1 MKALNPFRERIDRID
16 SEIVRLLGERFAV
29 VREVAEVKGAAGIA
43 AVLPERVEMVKMRVA
58 ELGAAQGLEPT
69 LMRALY
75 TLIID
80 EACALEERLIAGQ
93 PDARARS

>member
-1 MKALNPFRERIDRID
+1 MESLSPFRERIDRID

-43 AVLPERVEMVKMRVA
+43 PVLPERVETVKTRVA
-58 ELGAAQGLEPT
+58 ELGAAQGLEPN

-80 EACALEERLIAGQ
+80 EACALEERLIAGR
-93 PDARARS
+93 PAPSARP